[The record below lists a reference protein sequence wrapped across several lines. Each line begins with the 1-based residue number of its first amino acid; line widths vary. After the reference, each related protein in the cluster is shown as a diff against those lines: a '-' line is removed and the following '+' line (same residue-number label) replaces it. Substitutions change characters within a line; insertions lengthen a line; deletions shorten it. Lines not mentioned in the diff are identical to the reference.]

1 MGRSFLRPSFL
12 SLVLQSFCR
21 VDHHSVSSSLSNI
34 FLVLETSLQ
43 KGKKIGQVK
52 MMLSLLKCYIPRIL
66 RAVSSKEDVLCTCIS
81 TASLMC
87 FNFFLFHL
95 LHSFYFDKFVLFQ
108 GVLNLLWFF
117 IFSRYSFCLSALF
130 LPLLFGRIFRIQI
143 CNIHYYDLVSNFSL
157 EAAHLLKRIDKSHF
171 PNESCTKSLRICIA
185 VVKI

>member
-1 MGRSFLRPSFL
+1 MGRSCLRPSFL

-21 VDHHSVSSSLSNI
+21 VDRHSVSSSLSKI

-66 RAVSSKEDVLCTCIS
+66 RAVSSKDDVFCTFIS

>member
-1 MGRSFLRPSFL
+1 MGRSCWRPSFL

-21 VDHHSVSSSLSNI
+21 VNRHSVSSSMSNI

-52 MMLSLLKCYIPRIL
+52 IKLSLLKCYIPRIL
-66 RAVSSKEDVLCTCIS
+66 RAVSSKDDILCTCIS

-108 GVLNLLWFF
+108 GVLNLPWFF
-117 IFSRYSFCLSALF
+117 IFSRYYFCLSAFF
-130 LPLLFGRIFRIQI
+130 LQI
-143 CNIHYYDLVSNFSL
+143 CNIHYCDLVYNFSL
-157 EAAHLLKRIDKSHF
+157 EAAHLLKRIDESHF
-171 PNESCTKSLRICIA
+171 PNESCTKSCIA